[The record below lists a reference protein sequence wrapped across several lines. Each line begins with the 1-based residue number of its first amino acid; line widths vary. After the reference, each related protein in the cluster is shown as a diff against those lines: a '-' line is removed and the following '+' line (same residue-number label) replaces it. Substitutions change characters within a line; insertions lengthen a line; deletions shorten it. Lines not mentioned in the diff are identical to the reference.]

1 MALPPSV
8 PPSMCKASKCVVKEG
23 RGRGPFLFPSG
34 GDLAAALPPLP
45 LLAKIDPPT
54 GQEEEDRTKLSPP
67 LIFPSQQIPQSCFLP
82 LGRGR
87 GTRSPTGEGQ
97 AQKGKKERLLL
108 LSRGERAEAA
118 APLLPLVL
126 FLAPSL
132 PPTHSPSPFLLVY
145 ICCFFGFLL
154 LPTQSSLLEMGKEL
168 RGRREGGLRKA
179 DGMDIKPATGGIC
192 GTLPRTR
199 KHQQP
204 SFPYQVMSPLLVTIW
219 LSSRNLQQLRYPVCP
234 GSSRLTRTLPSRV
247 LRL

>member
-132 PPTHSPSPFLLVY
+132 PPIRPHPSCSYISVAFSAFFFFFFQPNLL
-145 ICCFFGFLL
+145 FWRWER
-154 LPTQSSLLEMGKEL
+154 S
-168 RGRREGGLRKA
+168 
-179 DGMDIKPATGGIC
+179 
-192 GTLPRTR
+192 
-199 KHQQP
+199 
-204 SFPYQVMSPLLVTIW
+204 
-219 LSSRNLQQLRYPVCP
+219 
-234 GSSRLTRTLPSRV
+234 
-247 LRL
+247 